1 MKKTITSILIIV
13 LAFTMC
19 FGISFAFGETADPQD
34 QNAAEPLQTEVTEP
48 GGTTDPAE
56 PSQPSEP
63 GDPTQPADST
73 EPAQPAEP
81 SQSAEP
87 SQPAVTVQPAAP
99 KTPAKQVI
107 KSLLP
112 GSKKLTVQWAKAAD
126 SRARYEIQICRN
138 KKFNKGV
145 ITLTAG
151 YSRTDITRT
160 KLKNKKIYYVR
171 VRTYIPYNGKNI
183 YGAWSGVKKVKVR
196 STAIYKNT
204 TIRGLPELR
213 VLRTSD
219 DGDLLVLVNKYY
231 GVSKK
236 YTPKNLVSV
245 PSSYGTY
252 SNIKLKKQA
261 FDAYKTMLAAAK
273 KEGLNFKICSA
284 YRTYG
289 TQKSL
294 FFGYKKSWGLK
305 RTYLYSAYPGR
316 SEHHT
321 GLAIDLLT
329 GRNGWRL
336 DDSFAKTRESK
347 WVAANCAKYGFIIR
361 YPKNK
366 TNITGYAYEP
376 WHLRYVGT
384 DAAKTIMSKGI
395 TLEEYLGKLP

>member
-1 MKKTITSILIIV
+1 MLIIA

-19 FGISFAFGETADPQD
+19 FGISFAFGETEDT
-34 QNAAEPLQTEVTEP
+34 QNQNTAEPVQTEVTEP
-48 GGTTDPAE
+48 RETTEPTEPA
-56 PSQPSEP
+56 QPSEP
-63 GDPTQPADST
+63 GDPSQPA

-81 SQSAEP
+81 EQPA
-87 SQPAVTVQPAAP
+87 QPAVTVQPAAP
-99 KTPAKQVI
+99 KVTAPKTPSKQVI

-126 SRARYEIQICRN
+126 KRARYEIQISGN
-138 KKFNKGV
+138 KSFNKDV
-145 ITLTAG
+145 IKLTAG
-151 YSRTDITRT
+151 YSKTDITRT
-160 KLKNKKIYYVR
+160 KLKNKKTYYVR

-183 YGAWSGVKKVKVR
+183 YGAWSKVKSVKVR
-196 STAIYKNT
+196 STAIYKNKT
-204 TIRGLPELR
+204 VRGLPELR
-213 VLRTSD
+213 VLRSSD

-236 YTPKNLVSV
+236 YTPKNLVKV

-261 FDAYKTMLAAAK
+261 FTAYKKMLAAAK
-273 KEGLNFKICSA
+273 KKGLSFKICSA
-284 YRTYG
+284 YRTYS

-305 RTYLYSAYPGR
+305 RTFLYSAYPGR

-347 WVAANCAKYGFIIR
+347 WIAANCAKYGFIIR

-384 DAAKTIMSKGI
+384 DAAKAIMSKGI
-395 TLEEYLGKLP
+395 TLEEYLGKTP